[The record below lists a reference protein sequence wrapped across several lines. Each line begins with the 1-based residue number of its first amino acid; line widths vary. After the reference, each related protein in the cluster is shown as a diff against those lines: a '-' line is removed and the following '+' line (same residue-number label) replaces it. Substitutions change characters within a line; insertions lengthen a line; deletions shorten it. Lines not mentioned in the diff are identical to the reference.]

1 MPWYRGK
8 ILSLAGT
15 KVNLLYVD
23 YGQTEVGKVIF
34 GQKESY
40 LRVGYVKQLKKKKIS
55 LRFAFT
61 FLHRKNPSA
70 HPESLYSRCLLALED
85 NLNGVIN
92 RN

>member
-34 GQKESY
+34 GQKKPSY
-40 LRVGYVKQLKKKKIS
+40 VLVKQLKNKKLS
-55 LRFAFT
+55 FR
-61 FLHRKNPSA
+61 
-70 HPESLYSRCLLALED
+70 
-85 NLNGVIN
+85 
-92 RN
+92 

>member
-23 YGQTEVGKVIF
+23 YGQTEVGKMVF
-34 GQKESY
+34 GLKKPSY
-40 LRVGYVKQLKKKKIS
+40 VHVKQLKNKKLS
-55 LRFAFT
+55 FRFFFT

>member
-1 MPWYRGK
+1 MIARHEGAGMPWYRGK

-40 LRVGYVKQLKKKKIS
+40 LRVLCRVCETVEEKE
-55 LRFAFT
+55 T
-61 FLHRKNPSA
+61 
-70 HPESLYSRCLLALED
+70 
-85 NLNGVIN
+85 
-92 RN
+92 